1 MGGFTPST
9 VPGCRAPHFFLAD
22 GRSLYDAFGA
32 DYTLLRFDPTR
43 RRRRRCSRAAR
54 GARRADDAARRRR
67 RERAPAE
74 YRHALVLCR
83 ADQHVAWRG
92 DAVPADP
99 AALIERLR
107 GAVSRG
113 TDQPRSALEHVELPE
128 LALAQL
134 EHRTQRTQPG
144 GADALLEVAQLGE
157 LRARLLVAGGDSKPF
172 SRIIRMPLARSESSV
187 YSRR

>member
-32 DYTLLRFDPTR
+32 DYTLLSFDPR
-43 RRRRRCSRAAR
+43 VDVAPLASAAAKHGVPFAVLDVT
-54 GARRADDAARRRR
+54 GAS
-67 RERAPAE
+67 APPE

-92 DAVPADP
+92 DTVPADP

-107 GAVSRG
+107 GAVPRG
-113 TDQPRSALEHVELPE
+113 TGQPRSP
-128 LALAQL
+128 
-134 EHRTQRTQPG
+134 
-144 GADALLEVAQLGE
+144 
-157 LRARLLVAGGDSKPF
+157 
-172 SRIIRMPLARSESSV
+172 SSM
-187 YSRR
+187 